1 MVQALP
7 VSTQK
12 SGKRLEARSP
22 TAEKRPQPWPSHR
35 KSHGKRR
42 GVGLQEGG
50 QLSCFPTEVQE
61 HTANSLAPN
70 QVAVVVILIVPGT
83 PAAPV
88 AVEVAGRVD
97 FSPVVSL
104 GVGSGESEKV
114 DRAGIVCRPS

>member
-1 MVQALP
+1 VLAC
-7 VSTQK
+7 
-12 SGKRLEARSP
+12 KRGLTRLFSD
-22 TAEKRPQPWPSHR
+22 
-35 KSHGKRR
+35 R
-42 GVGLQEGG
+42 GVSGG
-50 QLSCFPTEVQE
+50 PKD
-61 HTANSLAPN
+61 SLAPN
-70 QVAVVVILIVPGT
+70 QVAVVVILVVPGT